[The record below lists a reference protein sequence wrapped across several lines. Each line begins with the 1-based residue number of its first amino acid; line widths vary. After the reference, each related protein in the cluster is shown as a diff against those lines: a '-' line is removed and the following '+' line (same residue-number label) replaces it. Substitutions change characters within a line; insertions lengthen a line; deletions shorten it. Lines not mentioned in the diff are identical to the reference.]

1 MAPTT
6 DPSTVFPAPFTDAMI
21 MTAALCSPT
30 TAGADCR
37 TILTPH
43 GAAARDAY
51 EKQCRPSKCPD
62 MQTRY
67 DQVMAD
73 RIASRKD
80 YVQAGEDLQ
89 TCGINACPAQ
99 FVAAYSMV
107 CVRFTEP
114 ALQAFLTPSRLL
126 SLAPSYVPEA
136 LQAEWNQTRHNAQIQ
151 AGTSLGIC
159 TTSIPIGT
167 ACSSSTAQSRD
178 GLPAPQAIAPV
189 MYQTENDRLSVG
201 PLVTNSTPPQLFV
214 NKARIPSS
222 GVLDQTFPLNYFTP
236 GPCVN
241 GAIVS
246 PRFMDDSCSQDA
258 ECLLGS
264 CYGNVCRAK
273 TRSLLA
279 AGVFDAVSNA
289 TLSSTNASATSLP
302 TDDLLG
308 VLPPPSSISP
318 GQIALILT
326 APVLLILLALAVWR
340 RQLHVED
347 DDDDDA
353 KSGVVVV
360 DAIDPTAPA
369 AREARLSPADPR
381 MLDDVESAINS
392 RRSSMSGV
400 DLSLPNYSPYSAL
413 RPLPSTAPPSY
424 PPSTRSTIV
433 GAYNGGPNIT
443 AMSSLRHEV
452 DIPPW
457 ASSRGTPRPS
467 PRISPRPS
475 PRVSVESTTSARRSA
490 YDDQPWE
497 SGESFEMM
505 GTRRRRG
512 VNSRPGKPAAV
523 HVPVCEPT
531 LNPVT
536 VCQPALAAVTVC
548 KSAPVAVAVG
558 QSTIARCKSETSGS
572 AFQEPKADT
581 VTNRKSATVHVPRG
595 HPCIESTAPSNGARF
610 QSSTPHFARCE
621 PAPSKRSVG
630 AYALSQRLFTVGT
643 PKLVI
648 RCRFS

>member
-21 MTAALCSPT
+21 MSAALCSST
-30 TAGADCR
+30 TSGAGCR
-37 TILTPH
+37 SILTPH

-62 MQTRY
+62 LQKRY

-73 RIASRKD
+73 HVASRKD

-107 CVRFTEP
+107 CVQFTEP
-114 ALQAFLTPSRLL
+114 ALQAYLTPSRLL
-126 SLAPSYVPEA
+126 TMTPSYVPGV
-136 LQAEWNQTRHNAQIQ
+136 LQAEWNQTRHIAQVQ
-151 AGTSLGIC
+151 G
-159 TTSIPIGT
+159 
-167 ACSSSTAQSRD
+167 RD
-178 GLPAPQAIAPV
+178 DARHLRHVIAPV
-189 MYQTENDRLSVG
+189 MYQTENDRSSVG
-201 PLVTNSTPPQLFV
+201 PLVTNSTPPQLFI
-214 NKARIPSS
+214 NKARIPAS
-222 GVLDQTFPLNYFTP
+222 GVLGQTFPLNFFTP

-241 GAIVS
+241 GVIAS
-246 PRFMDDSCSQDA
+246 PRFMDDACTQDA

-289 TLSSTNASATSLP
+289 TLASTNAGATNLP

-308 VLPPPSSISP
+308 VLPTPTSISP
-318 GQIALILT
+318 VQIALIVT

-340 RQLHVED
+340 RQLHVD
-347 DDDDDA
+347 DDDDDDT

-381 MLDDVESAINS
+381 MLDDVESAMNS
-392 RRSSMSGV
+392 RRSSMSGI

-424 PPSTRSTIV
+424 PPSTRSTMV
-433 GAYNGGPNIT
+433 GAFNGGPNIT

-457 ASSRGTPRPS
+457 ASPRGTPRPS

-475 PRVSVESTTSARRSA
+475 PRASVESTASTRRSA
-490 YDDQPWE
+490 YDDRPWE
-497 SGESFEMM
+497 SAESFEMT
-505 GTRRRRG
+505 GARRRRG
-512 VNSRPGKPAAV
+512 VTSRPSSPSPGSHTASPRRSTSREPTPIAVAIGKSTVAR
-523 HVPVCEPT
+523 CEP
-531 LNPVT
+531 
-536 VCQPALAAVTVC
+536 
-548 KSAPVAVAVG
+548 
-558 QSTIARCKSETSGS
+558 ETSDR
-572 AFQEPKADT
+572 AFREPEADT
-581 VTNRKSATVHVPRG
+581 SANRKSAAVYVPRG
-595 HPCIESTAPSNGARF
+595 HPRIEPTATNDGARF
-610 QSSTPHFARCE
+610 QSSTAHCARRE
-621 PAPSKRSVG
+621 STSGERAVG
-630 AYALSQRLFTVGT
+630 AYALNQRPFTVGT
-643 PKLVI
+643 PELVM
-648 RCRFS
+648 CRSFA

>member
-21 MTAALCSPT
+21 MSAALCSPT
-30 TAGADCR
+30 MAGAGCR
-37 TILTPH
+37 SILTPH

-62 MQTRY
+62 LQTRY

-73 RIASRKD
+73 HVASRKD

-99 FVAAYSMV
+99 FVAAYSML
-107 CVRFTEP
+107 CVPLKES
-114 ALQAFLTPSRLL
+114 ALQAYLTPARLL
-126 SLAPSYVPEA
+126 TMAPSYVPDA
-136 LQAEWNQTRHNAQIQ
+136 LQAEWNRTRQDAQIQ

-159 TTSIPIGT
+159 TTSMPTGT
-167 ACSSSTAQSRD
+167 MCSSSVAQSRD

-201 PLVTNSTPPQLFV
+201 PLVTNSTLPQLFI
-214 NKARIPSS
+214 NKARIPGS
-222 GVLDQTFPLNYFTP
+222 GIQEQTFPLNFFTP
-236 GPCVN
+236 GPCIN
-241 GAIVS
+241 GVITS
-246 PRFMDDSCSQDA
+246 PRFMDDACTQDA

-279 AGVFDAVSNA
+279 AGVFDAVANA
-289 TLSSTNASATSLP
+289 TLASTNANATNMP

-308 VLPPPSSISP
+308 VLPPPTSISP

-340 RQLHVED
+340 RQLHVD
-347 DDDDDA
+347 DDDDDDDT

-381 MLDDVESAINS
+381 MLDDVESAMNS

-424 PPSTRSTIV
+424 PPSTRSTMV

-443 AMSSLRHEV
+443 AVSSLRHEV

-457 ASSRGTPRPS
+457 ASPRGTPRPS
-467 PRISPRPS
+467 PRVSPRPS
-475 PRVSVESTTSARRSA
+475 PRASVESTASAWRELAAVESTSRVAHS
-490 YDDQPWE
+490 E
-497 SGESFEMM
+497 
-505 GTRRRRG
+505 
-512 VNSRPGKPAAV
+512 PAAV
-523 HVPVCEPT
+523 HVSVGEPAF
-531 LNPVT
+531 VAIT
-536 VCQPALAAVTVC
+536 VCQPAPVTVALG
-548 KSAPVAVAVG
+548 KPALVPVAVR
-558 QSTIARCKSETSGS
+558 QSTIARCESETTDSG
-572 AFQEPKADT
+572 FREPKTDPVA
-581 VTNRKSATVHVPRG
+581 NCKSAAVHVPRG
-595 HPCIESTAPSNGARF
+595 HTRIEPTSSNDGARF
-610 QSSTPHFARCE
+610 QSSTAHLARCE
-621 PAPSKRSVG
+621 STSGECAVG
-630 AYALSQRLFTVGT
+630 AYAHNQRHVTVGA
-643 PKLVI
+643 PQLVMH
-648 RCRFS
+648 CSVA